1 MHLSRNLRAL
11 ILAGTAALVLAACAT
26 TSGPKVRID
35 ADPTANMASYGT
47 YSFFEPFGTDRSGA
61 ATPLGN
67 SVKQSIRNEM
77 DRRGFRYLESGG
89 DLLVNAAVKSSEKTD
104 VSTTSV
110 PDPYFGYRYGRYGR
124 YDPWVGY
131 NQETVVRQYTEGTL
145 TVDLVDRARKQ
156 LVWSGAAFGRV
167 TDKVRNNPQAAVT
180 SAVSE
185 IFARYPKAPVQ

>member
-1 MHLSRNLRAL
+1 MNLSRHFRAL
-11 ILAGTAALVLAACAT
+11 ILAGTAALVLGACAT

-35 ADPTANMASYGT
+35 ADPTANMMSYGT

-61 ATPLGN
+61 ATTLGN

-77 DRRGFRYLESGG
+77 DRRGVRYVESGG

-104 VSTTSV
+104 VSTMSV
-110 PDPYFGYRYGRYGR
+110 PDPYFGYRYGRYS
-124 YDPWVGY
+124 PWVGY

-156 LVWSGAAFGRV
+156 LVWSGAAFGRI
-167 TDKVRNNPQAAVT
+167 TDKVRNNPQAAVGT
-180 SAVSE
+180 AVSE